1 MDMEL
6 LLLYAPCCLVL
17 VLSSLYLLGLYADSR
32 RNLPPGPQPLPLVG
46 SLFSLGALPR
56 TAPWRASR
64 SATAR

>member
-17 VLSSLYLLGLYADSR
+17 ALSSLYHLGLCADRR
-32 RNLPPGPQPLPLVG
+32 RNLPPGPRPLLLVG

-64 SATAR
+64 RATAR